1 MKKQK
6 EKFDTAKAVAA
17 ARRKAHFKS
26 GGDLAQW
33 RGRAAIFKDR
43 KKAAN
48 KKKCRKPIKQEY

>member
-6 EKFDTAKAVAA
+6 AKFNTAKAIAS
-17 ARRKAHFKS
+17 ARRKAHFES

-33 RGRAAIFKDR
+33 RGRAAVFKDK